1 MALGLFWFVEHR
13 DNFSLVIRK
22 GYFFRRA
29 DPPPRRSSAA
39 PTLHCADALPR
50 GLNLRR
56 RRRFSAVGEDS
67 RPSQRNLRRRFLWGL
82 SFSELYFLW
91 GFSVSKWI
99 RAEIMAEFALLR
111 TLKFAQVLRSGSR
124 YPCLLL
130 WGFSLLRF
138 FAGIIIRSS
147 QTQVCNLSH
156 LCFIVVSFDISV
168 FVTKKS
174 WEAFKKIAL

>member
-13 DNFSLVIRK
+13 DNVSLVIRK

-29 DPPPRRSSAA
+29 DPPPCRSSAA

-67 RPSQRNLRRRFLWGL
+67 RPSQSNLRRRFLWGL

-138 FAGIIIRSS
+138 FAGVIIRSS

-168 FVTKKS
+168 FVTQKS
-174 WEAFKKIAL
+174 WEALKKIAL